1 VFCLRIQNHGTGGEP
16 VRQETIRRLTSIGL
30 LALLFLIFGLTNDK
44 FFTAPNI
51 LTLLRECAVTG
62 IMAVGV
68 TMVIITA
75 GIDLSAG
82 GMVGFISMFCMNL
95 LYYLKLPAELVILA
109 ALGMGVLCGLL
120 NGALVSFLRLPDFIA
135 TLSTQFLFRG
145 LTYMLAVR
153 NDFGMIINQR
163 ITNPGILILGGSIN
177 GVYIVTIAFLCIAAA
192 GQFILKGT
200 RLGTYTYAIGA
211 NRRSA
216 ELSGISFIKIKLSV
230 FGITGLLCGLA
241 SLFLMARIGS
251 VIPDTGMGLEFD
263 VIAAV
268 VMGGCAFSG
277 GRGDAVGTVIG
288 AVFMTA
294 LINGIYKYNLPTAA
308 QLIIKG
314 LVIVLMVIFDSLYNR
329 YMHNRALHSGSR
341 AGLVENGVSA
351 KEG

>member
-1 VFCLRIQNHGTGGEP
+1 
-16 VRQETIRRLTSIGL
+16 LTSIGL

-44 FFTAPNI
+44 FFTTPNI
-51 LTLLRECAVTG
+51 LTLLRECAVIG

-68 TMVIITA
+68 TMVLITA
-75 GIDLSAG
+75 GIDLSVG
-82 GMVGFISMFCMNL
+82 GMVGFVSMLCMNF
-95 LYYLKLPAELVILA
+95 LYYLKLPAELVILTALA
-109 ALGMGVLCGLL
+109 AGTLCGLL

-145 LTYMLAVR
+145 LTYMLAIR
-153 NDFGMIINQR
+153 NEFGMIINQR
-163 ITNPGILILGGSIN
+163 IINPGILILGGSIN
-177 GVYIVTIAFLCIAAA
+177 GVYIVTIAFFVIAGI

-200 RLGTYTYAIGA
+200 RLGTYTYAAGA

-216 ELSGISFIKIKLSV
+216 ELSGISPARIKISV
-230 FGITGLLCGLA
+230 FGITGLLCGAA
-241 SLFLMARIGS
+241 SLFLMARVGS
-251 VIPDTGMGLEFD
+251 VVPDTGMGLEFD

-277 GRGDAVGTVIG
+277 GRGDAAGTVIG
-288 AVFMTA
+288 AIFMTA

-314 LVIVLMVIFDSLYNR
+314 LVIVLMVVFDSLYNR
-329 YMHNRALHSGSR
+329 YMYRRALRLGSEP
-341 AGLVENGVSA
+341 AEDGKNV

>member
-1 VFCLRIQNHGTGGEP
+1 
-16 VRQETIRRLTSIGL
+16 
-30 LALLFLIFGLTNDK
+30 
-44 FFTAPNI
+44 
-51 LTLLRECAVTG
+51 
-62 IMAVGV
+62 
-68 TMVIITA
+68 MVIITA

-82 GMVGFISMFCMNL
+82 GMVGFVSMLCMNL
-95 LYYLKLPAELVILA
+95 LYYLKLPAELVILTALA
-109 ALGMGVLCGLL
+109 AGTLCGLL
-120 NGALVSFLRLPDFIA
+120 NGALVSFFRLPDFIA

-145 LTYMLAVR
+145 LTYMLAIR

-177 GVYIVTIAFLCIAAA
+177 GVYIATIAFFVIAAM
-192 GQFILKGT
+192 GQFVLKGT
-200 RLGTYTYAIGA
+200 RLGTYTYAVGA

-216 ELSGISFIKIKLSV
+216 ELSGISPVKIKLSV
-230 FGITGLLCGLA
+230 FGIAGLLCGLA
-241 SLFLMARIGS
+241 ALFLMARIGS
-251 VIPDTGMGLEFD
+251 VVPDTGMGLEFD

-329 YMHNRALHSGSR
+329 YMHKRALRSASGPRTAEAVKS
-341 AGLVENGVSA
+341 V

>member
-1 VFCLRIQNHGTGGEP
+1 LA
-16 VRQETIRRLTSIGL
+16 SIGL

-75 GIDLSAG
+75 GIDLSVG
-82 GMVGFISMFCMNL
+82 GMVGFVSMFCMNL
-95 LYYLKLPAELVILA
+95 LYHLKLPAELVILA
-109 ALGMGVLCGLL
+109 ALAAGTLCGLL

-145 LTYMLAVR
+145 LTYMLAIR
-153 NDFGMIINQR
+153 NDFGMIVNQR
-163 ITNPGILILGGSIN
+163 ITSHGILILGGSVN
-177 GVYIVTIAFLCIAAA
+177 GVYIVTIAFFVIAGI

-200 RLGTYTYAIGA
+200 RLGTYAYAVGA

-216 ELSGISFIKIKLSV
+216 ELSGISPVKIKLSV
-230 FGITGLLCGLA
+230 FGITGLLCGAA

-251 VIPDTGMGLEFD
+251 VVPDTGMALEFD

-314 LVIVLMVIFDSLYNR
+314 LVIVLMVIFDSLYNY
-329 YMHNRALHSGSR
+329 YMHKRALRTGP
-341 AGLVENGVSA
+341 AEDGGKA
-351 KEG
+351 KEA